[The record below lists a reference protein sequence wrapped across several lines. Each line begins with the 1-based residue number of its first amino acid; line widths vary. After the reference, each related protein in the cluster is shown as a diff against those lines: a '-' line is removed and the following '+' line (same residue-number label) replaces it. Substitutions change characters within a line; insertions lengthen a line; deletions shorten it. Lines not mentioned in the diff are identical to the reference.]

1 LFTGAFLSQPFF
13 RQQKRASA
21 PARPPKTPHPRSQG
35 PESVEDTFCL
45 TMSLEM
51 DYFGDLRTVPLRP
64 GGEDIAVTEEN
75 RHEYVELMTDYLLN
89 K

>member
-1 LFTGAFLSQPFF
+1 
-13 RQQKRASA
+13 
-21 PARPPKTPHPRSQG
+21 
-35 PESVEDTFCL
+35 
-45 TMSLEM
+45 MSLEM

>member
-1 LFTGAFLSQPFF
+1 VAHAALP
-13 RQQKRASA
+13 RAS
-21 PARPPKTPHPRSQG
+21 PASRPPPPVAAACQG

-45 TMSLEM
+45 TLSIEM
-51 DYFGDLRTVPLRP
+51 DYFGELRTIPLKP
-64 GGEDIAVTEEN
+64 GGEDMPVTEEN